1 MKWVFDIRDDDVYW
15 CTADI
20 GWIIGHSYVV
30 FGPLMMGATSVMYEG
45 VPNWPDPGVW
55 WRILTAIRLI
65 MRYPDDF
72 VKNP

>member
-1 MKWVFDIRDDDVYW
+1 MKWVVYW

-20 GWIIGHSYVV
+20 GWITGHSYVV
-30 FGPLMMGATSVMYEG
+30 FGPLI
-45 VPNWPDPGVW
+45 PNWPDPGVW
-55 WRILTAIRLI
+55 WRIPTAIRLL